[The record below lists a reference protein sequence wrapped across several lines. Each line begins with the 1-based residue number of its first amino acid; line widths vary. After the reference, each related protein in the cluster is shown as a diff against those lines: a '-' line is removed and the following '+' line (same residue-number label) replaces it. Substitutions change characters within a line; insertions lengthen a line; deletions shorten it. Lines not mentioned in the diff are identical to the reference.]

1 MLSTERCRL
10 RRASSSTR
18 LCSSC
23 RGGQAQ
29 FAFAAG
35 VEPVLT
41 EAHHLCITGDGPAF
55 AIMDLDQITQA
66 LDQPGAVFLAVFGHR
81 LRDEAQNRK
90 EDPHSWHEGHNGG
103 QAMVEAMRF
112 IEKALWQINPKEE
125 FDIAIER
132 QIDLIKQQR
141 ALYRRLDNDPYQYG
155 NHAFSEMIKDLQGL
169 KCSPVPEHH

>member
-1 MLSTERCRL
+1 MNTKEFEWLNSVRD
-10 RRASSSTR
+10 SI
-18 LCSSC
+18 
-23 RGGQAQ
+23 
-29 FAFAAG
+29 F
-35 VEPVLT
+35 
-41 EAHHLCITGDGPAF
+41 
-55 AIMDLDQITQA
+55 
-66 LDQPGAVFLAVFGHR
+66 HR
-81 LRDEAQNRK
+81 LRDEAQHRK